1 MQQILSCTKYK
12 VKAKEYFK
20 FLPFKTINI
29 FERSWSEG
37 LGIHYRN
44 IWSVAQKNTM
54 KIDYNNIRPLD
65 ESDYKLKPEQE
76 IAKELKRIRIKQ
88 LHLSQNDIAKLC
100 GISRTA
106 WGHYEKG
113 RCLPSR
119 ERMAKIATLA
129 DKSVQEIFYDV
140 NTEKKEDWKGKTN
153 V

>member
-1 MQQILSCTKYK
+1 
-12 VKAKEYFK
+12 
-20 FLPFKTINI
+20 
-29 FERSWSEG
+29 
-37 LGIHYRN
+37 
-44 IWSVAQKNTM
+44 M

-76 IAKELKRIRIKQ
+76 IAKELKRI
-88 LHLSQNDIAKLC
+88 SAKLC

-140 NTEKKEDWKGKTN
+140 NTDKKED
-153 V
+153 